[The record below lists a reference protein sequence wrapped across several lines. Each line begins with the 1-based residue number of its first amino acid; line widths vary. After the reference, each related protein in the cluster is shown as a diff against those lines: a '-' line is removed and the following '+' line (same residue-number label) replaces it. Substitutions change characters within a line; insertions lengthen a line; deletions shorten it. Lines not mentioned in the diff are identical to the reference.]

1 MTELSTLNPEG
12 IEQIPIYDFS
22 EKAYLEYS
30 MYVILDRA
38 LPHIGDGLKPVQRR
52 IIYAMSELG
61 LNSTA
66 KFKKSA
72 RTVGDVLGKFHPHG
86 DSACYE
92 AMVLM
97 AQPFSFR
104 YPLIN
109 GQGNWKAPDDPKS
122 FAAMRYTESK
132 LTAYANALLDELK
145 QGTVEWKSNFDGT
158 LQEPTVLPA
167 QLPNILLNGTTGIAV
182 GMTTDIPPHN
192 LKEVVSACIHLLKRP
207 NATIEELFQFIKGP
221 DFPTE
226 AEIISSPHEIIE
238 AYRKGNGSLRM
249 RAVFQ
254 RENGD
259 IVITALP
266 HQVSGSKILEQ
277 IAGQMQAKKLPM
289 VADLRDESDH
299 ESPTRLV
306 IVPRSNRVDVEQ
318 MMNHLF
324 ATTDLERTYRL
335 NLNVI
340 GLDGRPQVKNLLM
353 LLQEWLAFR
362 TRIVQNRLQHRLEKV
377 KERLHL
383 LEGLLIAYLNLDE
396 VIRIIRN
403 EDFPKKVIQEKFNL
417 SDFQT
422 DAILEIRLRQLAKL
436 EEKKIRE
443 EQESLLVE
451 RNQLENTLGSET
463 RIKTLI
469 RKELEKIVKNYGD
482 DRLSPVVERQNAA
495 ALSESELLPTEG
507 VSIILSSKGWIR
519 SARGYEINADKLSF
533 KTGDELK
540 AIATGRTNQMVAI
553 MDSNGRCYS
562 LPIRSLPSARGHG
575 EPLTGRLVSPPGVSF
590 EWITAG
596 DPDQL
601 VVLASSQGYGFI
613 STLSELCSK
622 NRNGKSVL
630 VFPDGARPLP
640 IKQLNDMDTD
650 HLVAVSNVGRVL
662 IFPVSQLPVLTKG
675 KGNKIMQILTGKSEF
690 LSIIEILP
698 ANHNLILHTSSKSMT
713 LKSENLTRFR
723 GDRGRRGQKPPKGFQ
738 KIESVETREI
748 DLELD

>member
-1 MTELSTLNPEG
+1 MTELSTLNPDG

-22 EKAYLEYS
+22 ERAYLEYS

-38 LPHIGDGLKPVQRR
+38 LPHVGDGLKPVQRR
-52 IIYAMSELG
+52 IVYAMSELG

-97 AQPFSFR
+97 AQPFSYR

-109 GQGNWKAPDDPKS
+109 GQGNWGAPDDPKS

-145 QGTVEWKSNFDGT
+145 QGTVEWKANFDGT
-158 LQEPTVLPA
+158 LQEPSVLPA

-192 LKEVVSACIHLLKRP
+192 LREVVNACVHLLKNP
-207 NATIEELFQFIKGP
+207 KSPLEDLLQFIKGP

-226 AEIISSPHEIIE
+226 AEIISSPDEILE

-249 RAVFQ
+249 RGVYL

-277 IAGQMQAKKLPM
+277 IAGQMQAKMLPM

-306 IVPRSNRVDVEQ
+306 IVPRSNRVDIEQ
-318 MMNHLF
+318 LMNHLF
-324 ATTDLERTYRL
+324 ATTDLEKTYRL

-353 LLQEWLAFR
+353 LLQEWLTFR
-362 TRIVQNRLQHRLEKV
+362 LGIVQSRLQNRLEKV
-377 KERLHL
+377 RERLHL
-383 LEGLLIAYLNLDE
+383 LEGLLIAYRNLDE
-396 VIRIIRN
+396 IIRIIRT
-403 EDFPKKVIQEKFNL
+403 EDFPKRIIQEKFKL
-417 SDFQT
+417 SDNQT
-422 DAILEIRLRQLAKL
+422 DAILELRLRQLAKL
-436 EEKKIRE
+436 EENKIRG
-443 EQESLLVE
+443 EQNDLANE
-451 RNQLENTLGSET
+451 RDQLEKTLGSET

-469 RKELEKIVKNYGD
+469 RKELEQIVKIYGD
-482 DRLSPVVERQNAA
+482 DRRSPVVERQNAA
-495 ALSESELLPTEG
+495 ALSESELLPTED
-507 VSIILSSKGWIR
+507 VTIILSSKGWIR
-519 SARGYEINADKLSF
+519 AAKGYEINTEKLSF

-540 AIATGRTNQMVAI
+540 TLTTGRSNQMVVI
-553 MDSNGRCYS
+553 MDSSGRCYS
-562 LPIRSLPSARGHG
+562 LPIRNLPSARGHG
-575 EPLTGRLVSPPGVSF
+575 EPLTGRLVSPPAVTF

-601 VVLASSQGYGFI
+601 VVLGSNQGYGFI
-613 STLSELCSK
+613 TKLSELYSK

-630 VFPDGARPLP
+630 VFSDDAKPLP
-640 IKQLNDMDTD
+640 IKMLNNTETD
-650 HLVAVSNVGRVL
+650 WLVAISNEARML
-662 IFPVSQLPVLTKG
+662 IFPVSLLPVLPRG
-675 KGNKIMQILTGKSEF
+675 KGNKIMQILLNKNESLSF
-690 LSIIEILP
+690 LEILP
-698 ANHNLILHTSSKSMT
+698 TNHNLILHSATKRLT
-713 LKSENLTRFR
+713 LRPDDLGSYL
-723 GDRGRRGQKPPKGFQ
+723 GDRGRRGQKLPKGFK
-738 KIESVETREI
+738 KIERLETREI
-748 DLELD
+748 NPML